1 MKKYLMVST
10 VIAFVVLAVTGALAF
25 GPGSGMGRGACYGT
39 CAMAGNTAT
48 PEQSQNFA
56 KFQSSILP
64 LKQNMLRLKTELVT
78 LRSQTPTDWDA
89 VSAKQK
95 EIIDLRTEIQKK
107 AAESG
112 FVGSGCGMCCNGK
125 GRMGRM
131 GL

>member
-1 MKKYLMVST
+1 MKKWLMIS
-10 VIAFVVLAVTGALAF
+10 IVVAVVALTVTGARAF
-25 GPGSGMGRGACYGT
+25 GPGNGMGRGACYGT
-39 CAMAGNTAT
+39 CPMAGITT
-48 PEQSQNFA
+48 TSEQSQNFA

-64 LKQNMLRLKTELVT
+64 LKQSMLRLKTELVT
-78 LRSQTPTDWDA
+78 LRLQTPTDWAA

-95 EIIDLRTEIQKK
+95 EIIDVRTEIQKK

-112 FVGSGCGMCCNGK
+112 FVGSGCGMRCNGQ